1 MRTSLFKLAAVAV
14 YLTIGALLPSH
25 AQDWSSCASD
35 LDDLRRRADDASTAA
50 EDANQKQRR
59 FKSAEDELRQCRQYP
74 QVYDL
79 MRDRCQSK
87 ASDLDS
93 TRSFYRSSLETLR
106 SSLDDV
112 DSKIR
117 SAASSCGFDLGR
129 VLGPPPAVPAGVRS
143 PERCAVYLRYK
154 GRLPQ
159 QSLLDL
165 CSKQMTLDECKKCL
179 E

>member
-1 MRTSLFKLAAVAV
+1 MHIFIVKIVSAA
-14 YLTIGALLPSH
+14 ALLVGTTAA

-35 LDDLRRRADDASTAA
+35 LDDLRRRADDASSSAQEA
-50 EDANQKQRR
+50 DQKHRR
-59 FKSAEDELRQCRQYP
+59 FKSADDELRNCRQYP

-87 ASDLDS
+87 TYDFDS
-93 TRSFYRSSLETLR
+93 ARSSYRSSLQALR
-106 SSLDDV
+106 SNLDDV
-112 DSKIR
+112 DSKVR

-129 VLGPPPAVPAGVRS
+129 VLGPSPVIPSGVRN
-143 PERCAVYLRYK
+143 PDQCAVYIRYK

-159 QSLLDL
+159 QALLDT
-165 CSKQMTLDECKKCL
+165 CAKQMSMDECKKCL

>member
-1 MRTSLFKLAAVAV
+1 MRTPPFKLAVVAIC
-14 YLTIGALLPSH
+14 LTLGALHPSH
-25 AQDWSSCASD
+25 AEDWSSCASD
-35 LDDLRRRADDASTAA
+35 LDDLRRRAADASTSA
-50 EDANQKQRR
+50 EEADQKQRR
-59 FKSAEDELRQCRQYP
+59 LKSAEDELRQCKQYP

-93 TRSFYRSSLETLR
+93 ARSSYRSSLAALR

-112 DSKIR
+112 DSKNR

-129 VLGPPPAVPAGVRS
+129 VLGPPPAIPAGVRS
-143 PERCAVYLRYK
+143 PEQCAVYLRYK
-154 GRLPQ
+154 GRFPKQ
-159 QSLLDL
+159 TLLDV